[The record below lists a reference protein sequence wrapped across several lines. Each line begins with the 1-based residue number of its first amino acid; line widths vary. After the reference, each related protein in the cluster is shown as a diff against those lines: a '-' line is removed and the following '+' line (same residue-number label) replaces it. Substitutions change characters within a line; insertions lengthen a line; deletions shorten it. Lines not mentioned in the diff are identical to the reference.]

1 MASIQ
6 QLPPIKINTN
16 QVKTG
21 AGVVALASILY
32 TIGMIVVGRAFAA
45 ALRDFV
51 NAMEKSP
58 GELASETFRRF
69 RAATVGGARAWQ
81 NGTAA

>member
-1 MASIQ
+1 
-6 QLPPIKINTN
+6 
-16 QVKTG
+16 
-21 AGVVALASILY
+21 
-32 TIGMIVVGRAFAA
+32 MIVVGRALASGI
-45 ALRDFV
+45 REFV

-58 GELASETFRRF
+58 SELASETFRRF